1 MAETKTRLH
10 ATLAAIVAVGMGLA
24 ASDASA
30 VPDAPKKWEKC
41 AGIAKTGK
49 NDCSSTDGRHGCSG
63 DASKDSD
70 PTEWI
75 YVPEGT
81 CEKIAGGKVLQTVP
95 AEEEKKS

>member
-1 MAETKTRLH
+1 MGEIPSRVQRAI
-10 ATLAAIVAVGMGLA
+10 AGIVAVGFALA
-24 ASDASA
+24 TSEAQA

-63 DASKDSD
+63 EASKDND
-70 PTEWI
+70 PTEWV

-81 CEKIAGGKVLQTVP
+81 CEKIAGGKVLQVVP
-95 AEEEKKS
+95 AEEASKS